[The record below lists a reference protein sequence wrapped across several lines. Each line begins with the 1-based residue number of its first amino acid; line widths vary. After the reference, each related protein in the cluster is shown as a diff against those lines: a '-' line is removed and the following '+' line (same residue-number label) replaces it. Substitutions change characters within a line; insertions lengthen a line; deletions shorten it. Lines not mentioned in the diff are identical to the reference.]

1 MKDHPSYRILDL
13 LGTSPTT
20 EVHRAWDD
28 SPLQRDVA
36 IKMLRGDAAAVE
48 HVRRQFWERVKAM
61 ADLRHERLLPV
72 FSTDTERD
80 WVILELADDN
90 AAARIARGPVPAGE
104 VQSYLAQILEGLEA
118 LHAKGRLHGRIKPS
132 NLLLYKSGRLKIADP
147 GALVDGDLQLVP
159 GAEKYLAP
167 ELADSTGRFGA
178 GRPGPGLDLY
188 GAAFCALEMLAGP
201 KFDGM
206 FPGMTAGGAD
216 TAALWWKWHA
226 SAADPRE
233 LVDKLVPASAGRLRE
248 ALRSML
254 AKPVAE
260 RADSARAVLDTL
272 GTAAI
277 PEEIR
282 VDAASATVPAA
293 AAVVSSGDVES
304 RAARVSEI
312 RHDGGSRSAAGSN
325 PSRPA
330 GAASGH
336 RVAAPPASGRRQ
348 WVLPAVAAGVWIL
361 FCGIGL
367 VAWREAAARRDRANI
382 ERLKDVVR
390 VTSPIVQPVPS
401 DEEQDSTQP
410 PPNDTTAG
418 QAKPPQPV
426 ARTPSADDLSEGIL
440 Q

>member
-36 IKMLRGDAAAVE
+36 IKMLREEAAAVE

-90 AAARIARGPVPAGE
+90 AAARIARGAVPVGE
-104 VQSYLAQILEGLEA
+104 VQSFLAQILEGLEA
-118 LHAKGRLHGRIKPS
+118 LHAKGRLHGRIKPA
-132 NLLLYKSGRLKIADP
+132 NLLLYKSGRLKLADP

-167 ELADSTGRFGA
+167 ELADSTGRWGA

-188 GAAFCALEMLAGP
+188 GAAFCGLEMLAGP
-201 KFDGM
+201 KFDGL

-226 SAADPRE
+226 SAADPRD
-233 LVDKLVPASAGRLRE
+233 LVDAVVPASAGRLRE

-260 RADSARAVLDTL
+260 RADSARAVLDML

-282 VDAASATVPAA
+282 VDAPAA
-293 AAVVSSGDVES
+293 GEPMAASGARPEVEA

-312 RHDGGSRSAAGSN
+312 RHDGGNRTGAGGN

-330 GAASGH
+330 GTASGLEA
-336 RVAAPPASGRRQ
+336 VSAWASGRPP
-348 WVLPAVAAGVWIL
+348 WALAAAAAALWIL
-361 FCGIGL
+361 FCGVGL
-367 VAWREAAARRDRANI
+367 LAWRGAAARRQRANI
-382 ERLKDVVR
+382 DRIKSVVVEGPVVR
-390 VTSPIVQPVPS
+390 PAAIEEPPPPPPPPPVP
-401 DEEQDSTQP
+401 
-410 PPNDTTAG
+410 
-418 QAKPPQPV
+418 
-426 ARTPSADDLSEGIL
+426 RTPSADDLSEGTL

>member
-1 MKDHPSYRILDL
+1 
-13 LGTSPTT
+13 
-20 EVHRAWDD
+20 VHRAWDD

-36 IKMLRGDAAAVE
+36 IKMLRPEAAAVE

-61 ADLRHERLLPV
+61 ADMRHERLVPV

-90 AAARIARGPVPAGE
+90 AAARIARGPVPPGE
-104 VQSYLAQILEGLEA
+104 VQSFLAQVLEGLEA

-132 NLLLYKSGRLKIADP
+132 NLLLYKSGRLKLADP

-167 ELADSTGRFGA
+167 ELADASGRWGA

-201 KFDGM
+201 KFDGL

-226 SAADPRE
+226 SAADPRD
-233 LVDKLVPASAGRLRE
+233 LVDSLVPAPAGRLRE

-260 RADSARAVLDTL
+260 RAASARAVLDAL

-277 PEEIR
+277 PVEIR
-282 VDAASATVPAA
+282 VDAAAPIAATAGAA
-293 AAVVSSGDVES
+293 AGEVEP

-312 RHDGGSRSAAGSN
+312 RHAGGGPPSGTSVRAESPAPAAGR
-325 PSRPA
+325 PRWLLPAALAALAVLLAAIGMVAWSRLA
-330 GAASGH
+330 GRASGKT
-336 RVAAPPASGRRQ
+336 
-348 WVLPAVAAGVWIL
+348 AVAGTQKV
-361 FCGIGL
+361 GDG
-367 VAWREAAARRDRANI
+367 RKTPPET
-382 ERLKDVVR
+382 VVTQSPP
-390 VTSPIVQPVPS
+390 VTTDQPVTTGTS
-401 DEEQDSTQP
+401 SGTAAVASTTGTAPATTTTGTAVALP
-410 PPNDTTAG
+410 P
-418 QAKPPQPV
+418 V
-426 ARTPSADDLSEGIL
+426 SREPSAGDLSEGIL